1 MNITRIAVLGAGT
14 MGANIA
20 LHFARHGLFVT
31 LQDPSPAVREGVRA
45 RLVETLNILTEQG
58 MLEQNQ
64 HAAVLS
70 RLTVCSSLPE
80 AVESADFVMEA
91 APEVLELKQKIFSDL
106 ARVAKQEAIL
116 ATNTSTLELSR
127 IISGLDADR
136 AGRSMVC
143 HWYNPAHLI
152 PLVELSDYGNL
163 QADVLPTIEA
173 LFKKTENQTI
183 RVKKEVPGLVAN
195 RIQQGLAREVF
206 ALMNS
211 GIASALDID
220 RAVRYGPAFR
230 YAAAGQLEIA
240 DFGGLDLWKLA
251 GDNLLPEIDGS
262 TSASPLLGEKVK
274 DGMLGIKSGEGFFK
288 YEDQGQAASRS
299 FHRRL
304 IIQLKA
310 SREMSEEDPDQSG
323 ST

>member
-1 MNITRIAVLGAGT
+1 MNISHIAVLGAGI

-20 LHFARHGLFVT
+20 LHFARHGLAVT
-31 LQDPSPAVREGVRA
+31 LHDPSSSVRDG
-45 RLVETLNILTEQG
+45 LK
-58 MLEQNQ
+58 
-64 HAAVLS
+64 S
-70 RLTVCSSLPE
+70 RLEDTLSILSDLGMVDAKDHVSILNRLTICDRWE
-80 AVESADFVMEA
+80 AAVESADFIMEA
-91 APEVLELKQKIFSDL
+91 APEALELKQKIFADL
-106 ARVAKQEAIL
+106 AKVARKEAIL

-127 IISGLDADR
+127 IIAGLDVDR

-163 QADVLPTIEA
+163 QADVLPAVEA
-173 LFKKTENQTI
+173 LFKKTGNQTI

-211 GIASALDID
+211 GIASAEDID

-240 DFGGLDLWKLA
+240 DFGGLDIWKLA
-251 GDNLLPEIDGS
+251 GDSLLPEIDAS
-262 TSASPLLGEKVK
+262 QSASSLLAEKVQA
-274 DGMLGIKSGEGFFK
+274 GMLGTKSGEGFFK
-288 YEDQGQAASRS
+288 YDDHGQAATRS

-304 IIQLKA
+304 SIQLKA
-310 SREMSEEDPDQSG
+310 SQEMSEED
-323 ST
+323 